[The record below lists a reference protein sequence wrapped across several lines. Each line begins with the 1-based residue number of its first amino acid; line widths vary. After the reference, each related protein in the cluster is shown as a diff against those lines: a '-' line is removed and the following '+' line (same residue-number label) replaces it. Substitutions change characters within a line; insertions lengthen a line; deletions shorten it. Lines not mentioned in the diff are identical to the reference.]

1 MTASQATA
9 AQQQVSASQGTARE
23 ISLVRGGPFYRA
35 QQATR
40 LIDAKRWNLGRRI
53 TFAVAVGWIP
63 LVLITLLFNPRALL
77 GLLTDYPINARMLVG
92 VPVLLIGQLVME
104 NSVRTILQH
113 IQDANLLR
121 PADTDGMDQTL
132 LKLIKL
138 RDSII
143 PELVIIL
150 AAYAHVFQLT
160 HAHLMLARPWA
171 LAGVPP
177 GLHLSAAAWY
187 FVLVSQLLYQFL
199 LGISL
204 WKWFLWSLF
213 LFKLS
218 RLDLQLVA
226 THPDK
231 HGGLGFLG
239 MSPLAIAPTMFVVAT
254 AVGSTWRTEIFRTGA
269 HLMDFKLQAIV
280 LLVAVILIAFGP
292 LVFFVP
298 KLGRL
303 RRQGILQYGVLAQLH
318 STEFHKKW
326 MANRAGHEDEFL
338 AAPEISS
345 LTDFAASF
353 ENIENMKPFPF
364 DRGAFFALLM
374 AVALPMLPVVLAE
387 IPLVEVLKGLLSAVK

>member
-9 AQQQVSASQGTARE
+9 TRQQIPTARGTTRE

-35 QQATR
+35 QQASR
-40 LIDAKRWNLGRRI
+40 LIDANRWNLGRRI
-53 TFAVAVGWIP
+53 IFAIAVGWIP
-63 LVLITLLFNPRALL
+63 LVLITLLFHPRALS

-104 NSVRTILQH
+104 SSFRTILQH
-113 IQDANLLR
+113 IQDANLLT
-121 PADTDGMDQTL
+121 PADTDKVDQTL
-132 LKLIKL
+132 VRLIRL

-143 PELVIIL
+143 PELVIIF

-160 HAHLMLARPWA
+160 YAHLMFARPWA
-171 LAGVPP
+171 LTGAP
-177 GLHLSAAAWY
+177 GLHLSAAGWY
-187 FVLVSQLLYQFL
+187 YALVSQLLYQFL

-218 RLDLQLVA
+218 RLDLQVVA

-231 HGGLGFLG
+231 HAGLGFLG
-239 MSPLAIAPTMFVVAT
+239 LSPLAIAPTVFVVST
-254 AVGSTWRTEIFRTGA
+254 AIGSTWRVEIFRTGA
-269 HLMDFKLQAIV
+269 HLADFKLQAIALLITV
-280 LLVAVILIAFGP
+280 LVIAFGP

-303 RRQGILQYGVLAQLH
+303 RRKGILQYGILAQIH
-318 STEFHKKW
+318 STDFHKKW
-326 MANRAGHEDEFL
+326 VQDRAGHEDEFL
-338 AAPEISS
+338 AAPEISA

-353 ENIENMKPFPF
+353 ENVENMKPFPF
-364 DRGAFFALLM
+364 DRGAFMALVL
-374 AVALPMLPVVLAE
+374 AVAVPMLPVVLAE
-387 IPLVEVLKGLLSAVK
+387 IPLVEVLKGLLSAVR